1 MTAEEFNAHFNLQ
14 LGIFADK
21 PAQEIPDSDR
31 LREDLCMDDLDV
43 VEFIMTLEDEFNIF
57 IPEDDVRDL
66 STVGEYRD
74 TARRLVEEQKGPFV

>member
-1 MTAEEFNAHFNLQ
+1 MTAEEFNANFNLQ

-21 PAQEIPDSDR
+21 PAQDIPDSAR
-31 LREDLCMDDLDV
+31 LREDLGLDELDV
-43 VEFIMTLEDEFNIF
+43 VEFVMALEEELGIC